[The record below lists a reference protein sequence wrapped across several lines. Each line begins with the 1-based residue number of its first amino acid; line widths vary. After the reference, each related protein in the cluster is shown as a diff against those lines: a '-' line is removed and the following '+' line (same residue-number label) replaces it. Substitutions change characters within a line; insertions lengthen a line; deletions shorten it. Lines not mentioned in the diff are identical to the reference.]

1 MAVTEEVLRAVVAD
15 DHAPTRAGVRAALE
29 ADGIAVC
36 AEVADAPAAVAA
48 VQEHRP
54 DVALLDIHMPGNG
67 IAAAAAIRRALPETA
82 IVMLTAS
89 ASDAD
94 LFDALKAGAR
104 GYLLKDIDPD
114 RLAGA
119 LRGVMEGEAALP
131 PALVT
136 RLMEE
141 FRRRETGARVP
152 LLGKRRVELSERE
165 FETLELL
172 RDGLTTA
179 EIAARLFVTP
189 ATVRSHVSA
198 VLRKLQVTTRQEA
211 VALLRGRE

>member
-1 MAVTEEVLRAVVAD
+1 MTTLRAVVAD

-29 ADGIAVC
+29 GGGIAVC

-48 VQEHRP
+48 AEEHRP

-114 RLAGA
+114 RLAAA
-119 LRGVMEGEAALP
+119 LRGVMDGEAALP

-141 FRRRETGARVP
+141 FRRRETGVRVP
-152 LLGKRRVELSERE
+152 LLGKRRVQLSERE
-165 FETLELL
+165 YETLDLL
-172 RDGLTTA
+172 RDGLTTG

-211 VALLRGRE
+211 IALVRGQE